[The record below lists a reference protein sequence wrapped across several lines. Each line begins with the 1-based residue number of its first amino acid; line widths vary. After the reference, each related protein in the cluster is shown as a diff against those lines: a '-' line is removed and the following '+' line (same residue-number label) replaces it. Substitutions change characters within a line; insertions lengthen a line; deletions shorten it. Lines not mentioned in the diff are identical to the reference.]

1 MRYFKTGLWILISG
15 VAFSTLAKHPEN
27 PPKQTSTLSEEDWQM
42 IQAGKELLEQVQQGQ
57 AAELNPLYSLATDPA
72 QNTIPSY
79 ELIDEDQTLIQQG
92 QTLKKPLESLEAI
105 DRALIESA
113 VSQRKAPLQSVDSQ
127 LMQRGAE
134 IAKAAL
140 SVPVT
145 ENKRPSS
152 SSSGLENQPQ
162 LLLFASRSL
171 SKSGLQ
177 ELLESAA
184 HTPNTTVVL
193 RGIPEGM
200 TLGEGLLWIQKLA
213 SQQQPTPY
221 IVLDPMLFQR
231 YQVTTVPTVIALPPA
246 ALLYELHPPSPLAR
260 VQGIHDANWL
270 RLQLEAGK
278 RGDLGLQGPV
288 REIKEPDLIG
298 VMQARLSQIDWQQ
311 KKQAALARFWQ
322 QPRFYTLSAA
332 PKKCRRVLDP
342 TVVVTENIQTANGQV
357 IAPKGIRINPLS
369 LRPFSQTVVV
379 FDPLIP
385 KQQALIQQALLKNQ
399 PASGAKRVTYIAT
412 QFNREAGWA
421 GYEALTEQLQAPVF
435 LLTPDVLERFELR
448 HTPSMITA
456 QGQQFVIEE
465 LADAS

>member
-1 MRYFKTGLWILISG
+1 MHYFKTVWLVLIGSI
-15 VAFSTLAKHPEN
+15 ALATLAEEAKKPSH
-27 PPKQTSTLSEEDWQM
+27 QISTLSEEDWQM
-42 IQAGKELLEQVQQGQ
+42 IQAGKALLEKAQQESVV
-57 AAELNPLYSLATDPA
+57 ELNPLNSPEIDTSFNAVPA
-72 QNTIPSY
+72 Y
-79 ELIDEDQTLIQQG
+79 ELTAEDQALIQQG
-92 QTLKKPLESLEAI
+92 QQLKKPLESLETV
-105 DRALIESA
+105 DKALIESA
-113 VSQRKAPLQSVDSQ
+113 ISQQQTPLPVIDVQ

-134 IAKAAL
+134 IAEAAL
-140 SVPVT
+140 SGPET

-152 SSSGLENQPQ
+152 PSSCLEEQPQ

-171 SKSGLQ
+171 SQSGLQ

-213 SQQQPTPY
+213 AQQQPTPY
-221 IVLDPMLFQR
+221 IVLDPMLFKR

-246 ALLYELHPPSPLAR
+246 ALFYELHPPSPLAR

-322 QPRFYTLSAA
+322 QPHFYTLSAA

-357 IAPKGIRINPLS
+357 IAPKGTRINPLS
-369 LRPFSQTVVV
+369 LRPFTQTVVV
-379 FDPLIP
+379 FDPLVP
-385 KQQALIQQALLKNQ
+385 KQQLLIQKALLKIQ
-399 PASGAKRVTYIAT
+399 PVAGHRVMYIAT

-421 GYEALTEQLQAPVF
+421 DYEALTEQLQAPVF

-448 HTPSMITA
+448 HTPSIITA
-456 QGQQFVIEE
+456 QEQQFVIEE